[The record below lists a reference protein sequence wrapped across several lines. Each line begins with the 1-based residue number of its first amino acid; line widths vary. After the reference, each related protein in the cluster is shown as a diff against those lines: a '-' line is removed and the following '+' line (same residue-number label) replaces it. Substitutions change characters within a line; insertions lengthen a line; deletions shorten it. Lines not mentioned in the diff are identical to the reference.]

1 MTRFQNMTL
10 SKRENMYII
19 ISYIA
24 RRTLNDCSR
33 ATADTIGSFFSV
45 LHITLIFHF
54 PFVPLSQISLGTTL
68 LIPVTIAIPIR
79 PHGISDRNILKHS
92 RQINL
97 TIQRGIRHG

>member
-1 MTRFQNMTL
+1 
-10 SKRENMYII
+10 MYII
-19 ISYIA
+19 ISYKA

-54 PFVPLSQISLGTTL
+54 RFVPLSQIFSGTTL

-79 PHGISDRNILKHS
+79 PHGISDRNILKHG